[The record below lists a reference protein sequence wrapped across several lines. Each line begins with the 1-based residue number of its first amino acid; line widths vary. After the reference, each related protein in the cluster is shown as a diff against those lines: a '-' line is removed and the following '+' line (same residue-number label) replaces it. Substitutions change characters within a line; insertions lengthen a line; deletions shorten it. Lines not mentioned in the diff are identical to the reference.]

1 MSTAATLLLSLGLA
15 ARLWGQ
21 EPDLL
26 TEAESAF
33 RSGDL
38 GQAASLAGRI
48 LAREPGSS
56 PAHMILGLIAA
67 QRNQWLAAEK
77 SFGAVIRIEPS
88 NPFGYFYL
96 GQVSLN
102 QQKWAKAVQYFS
114 KALEHQYPD
123 RDRLMVEL
131 ALAENEAGQP
141 QQALE
146 SLNKIQAQGS
156 FSAQYHAVK
165 AFALEKLNQ
174 PRPAL
179 DDMRQARDIDDSNPQ
194 YWEFLISTLIAT
206 DQTNLALMEAIRAQ
220 RKFPDSPDIQVLL
233 GLAGYYNAQLPMTKV
248 ALRNLQEAQP
258 DSAWAPLLKGL
269 QDRLE
274 GRAPDALRDFTEAAR
289 RGVPNAHLLLG
300 IVLREGG
307 DYAAAEREYREAERL
322 NPHDGQARLELGK
335 LLLTRG
341 DLNGAL
347 THLERAAQ
355 YMPAAPAAHYQLGIL
370 YGRLGQKEKGE
381 EQMRLWRQLTKEQA
395 EAAR

>member
-1 MSTAATLLLSLGLA
+1 MLILGIGLA
-15 ARLWGQ
+15 SQLWGQ
-21 EPDLL
+21 GADLL
-26 TEAESAF
+26 AEAESAF

-38 GQAASLAGRI
+38 NRAGSLASRI
-48 LAREPGSS
+48 LARESGSS
-56 PAHMILGLIAA
+56 AAHMILGVIAA
-67 QRNQWLAAEK
+67 QRNQWPAAEK
-77 SFGAVIRIEPS
+77 SFGAVIRLEPS

-102 QQKWAKAVQYFS
+102 QQKWIKAVQYFS
-114 KALEHQYPD
+114 KALEYQYPD

-141 QQALE
+141 QHALE
-146 SLNKIQAQGS
+146 SLNKIPGDGS
-156 FSAQYHAVK
+156 FSAQYHAIK

-174 PRPAL
+174 PGPAI

-233 GLAGYYNAQLPMTKV
+233 GLAGYYNTQLPMTRL
-248 ALRNLQEAQP
+248 ALRNLQEAQS
-258 DSAWAPLLKGL
+258 DSAWIPLLKGFE
-269 QDRLE
+269 DRLE
-274 GRAPDALRDFTEAAR
+274 GRAPDALRAFAEAAK
-289 RGVPNAHLLLG
+289 RGVPDAHLLLG
-300 IVLREGG
+300 IVFRESG
-307 DYAAAEREYREAERL
+307 DYTAAEREYREAERL
-322 NPHDGQARLELGK
+322 NPRNGQARLELGK
-335 LLLTRG
+335 LLITRG

-347 THLERAAQ
+347 TRLESAAQ
-355 YMPAAPAAHYQLGIL
+355 YMPAAPAVHYQLGIL

-395 EAAR
+395 EASR